1 MEDNNNNNSNK
12 PSLPLGNYIITI
24 VSSDNKIIKKSVVA
38 NSEIWIEKLNE
49 NSFNVDIN

>member
-1 MEDNNNNNSNK
+1 MEDKSNSNK

-49 NSFNVDIN
+49 NSFNIDIN